1 MKQEFA
7 EKEKEFV
14 REIDQLNSKIKRGRN
29 EAKETGAELSIAY
42 ATTQN
47 EYPNLDE
54 AQRRHVSRKDE

>member
-54 AQRRHVSRKDE
+54 A